1 MSGTHWK
8 LNSSSWQRYKNL
20 ILIEQEALTD
30 LVRQYNLLYRSF
42 LPLKDFNSFGINV
55 LEPGWP
61 FTKQRIRVKKG
72 FSSTGCV
79 LIRFNWLQVIVALDD
94 LAHSSKTEFE
104 KIQDI
109 YRTSTRTPKQTC
121 KQWND
126 FWARFK
132 RSKRL
137 LCQPVWTTWTVWRRD
152 WDRTDSPVANNND
165 DDHGDKEDQAS
176 CCRADDERK
185 LLLNTGVVFLCKRRR
200 GETYIVTYTQS
211 HRLKHMDEHLS
222 HCIWRERWVTDRH
235 TAGWA
240 NEHLGILTGCM
251 NHFFLEA
258 HWLCSDATGTNKSS
272 GRKRVK
278 WAERACLGETQG
290 WSGSQEA
297 ESGHWLGTRRQHWHA
312 TFQFQSVSCHLPC
325 SAVRVVRILFSSGIF
340 LITKK
345 PPIL

>member
-61 FTKQRIRVKKG
+61 FTKQRIRVS

-79 LIRFNWLQVIVALDD
+79 LIRFNWLQVVVALDD
-94 LAHSSKTEFE
+94 LAHSSKTGFG
-104 KIQDI
+104 KMRDI
-109 YRTSTRTPKQTC
+109 YRTSTRRPKQTC
-121 KQWND
+121 KRWND
-126 FWARFK
+126 FWARSK
-132 RSKRL
+132 RSKCL
-137 LCQPVWTTWTVWRRD
+137 LRQPAWTTWTVWRRD

-165 DDHGDKEDQAS
+165 DDHGDKEDQAG

-200 GETYIVTYTQS
+200 RETYIVTYTRS

-222 HCIWRERWVTDRH
+222 QCIWRERWVTDRH

-251 NHFFLEA
+251 NHFFSRSALTVLRCDGYKQII
-258 HWLCSDATGTNKSS
+258 WQK
-272 GRKRVK
+272 
-278 WAERACLGETQG
+278 ACEVSRESMFGWDPGLIRQPRGGIRPLIGHTET
-290 WSGSQEA
+290 A
-297 ESGHWLGTRRQHWHA
+297 LTRN
-312 TFQFQSVSCHLPC
+312 FPVSVRLMPFTLQCCPS
-325 SAVRVVRILFSSGIF
+325 R
-340 LITKK
+340 
-345 PPIL
+345 